1 MRTRYHLAVGALAL
15 AALLMP
21 ADTGGAKPLPKT
33 CGGVPGTM
41 CPGAEWCDYKPKQCR
56 MMERVGLCITVP
68 TICTF
73 IYKPVCG
80 CDGKTYGNDC
90 VRQAHRVQK
99 DHDGKCSAAS
109 AS

>member
-1 MRTRYHLAVGALAL
+1 MRTRYHLAAGALAL

-21 ADTGGAKPLPKT
+21 ADAGGAKPLPKT
-33 CGGVPGTM
+33 CGGVAGTM
-41 CPGAEWCDYKPKQCR
+41 CPGAQWCDYKPKQCR
-56 MMERVGLCITVP
+56 VIERIGLCITVP

-99 DHDGKCSAAS
+99 DHDGKCNAAS